1 MGRNIVNDALGVLH
15 LPRQDEVAQY
25 DTGAHQSVVPDLIR
39 PDLAH
44 HLVDGRGGNFK
55 VVRRGGKLA
64 RGAFHGVF

>member
-1 MGRNIVNDALGVLH
+1 MRRDIVDDTLGVLQ

-25 DTGAHQSVVPDLIR
+25 DAGAHQPVLADLIR
-39 PDLAH
+39 SDLAH
-44 HLVDGRGGNFK
+44 HLVDGRGGNFE

>member
-1 MGRNIVNDALGVLH
+1 MRRNIVDGALGVLQ
-15 LPRQDEVAQY
+15 LPRQDEVAQN
-25 DTGAHQSVVPDLIR
+25 DAGLHQSVVPNLIR
-39 PDLAH
+39 PDLTH